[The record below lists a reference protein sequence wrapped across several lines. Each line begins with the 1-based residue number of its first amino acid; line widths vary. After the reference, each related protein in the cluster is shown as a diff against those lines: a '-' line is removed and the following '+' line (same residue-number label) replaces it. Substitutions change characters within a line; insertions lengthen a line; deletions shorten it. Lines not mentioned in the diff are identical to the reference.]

1 MYTRS
6 VSYHSIYFKL
16 RESCNLFYSIQ
27 IALNSTINKVL
38 SRQKSLTRRGSH
50 DRLTPPDIRF
60 ANHQFIKHGVF
71 KGATYSG
78 YWLSG
83 KLHGLYVYISQ
94 LLFWILL
101 DDLENYTARI
111 FNIFR
116 RSRKLILFSILTFS
130 LN

>member
-1 MYTRS
+1 MFTRS
-6 VSYHSIYFKL
+6 LSYNFLNFKL
-16 RESCNLFYSIQ
+16 RESCDVFYSIQ
-27 IALNSTINKVL
+27 TEWLIALNSTINKVL
-38 SRQKSLTRRGSH
+38 SRQKSVKRRGSH

-94 LLFWILL
+94 LLCWILL
-101 DDLENYTARI
+101 NDLENYTACV
-111 FNIFR
+111 FNIFW
-116 RSRKLILFSILTFS
+116 KI
-130 LN
+130 